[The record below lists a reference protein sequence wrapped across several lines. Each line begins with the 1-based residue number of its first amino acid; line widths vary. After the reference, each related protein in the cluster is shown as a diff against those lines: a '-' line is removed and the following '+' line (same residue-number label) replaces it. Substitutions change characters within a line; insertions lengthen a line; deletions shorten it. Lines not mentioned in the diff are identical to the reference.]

1 MAGYVDQLSD
11 AMGALSFD
19 NDHWNELGLDNSIRT
34 QLRKIENEFESIFSW
49 DIQKLTGIN
58 QNLMLNLID
67 KIREKQ
73 EMIIDKDDEFN
84 LNRFYLQLVASYEL
98 YNSKNYHES
107 YLEIE
112 SVLKFMETCK
122 FDESNEQYSDAYYHI
137 ARATN
142 AYIALTLKIDSEKLL
157 KNIKQ
162 INNFNRAEKSAVCAV
177 KARIFMEYPPKGNDI
192 ALKFADR
199 ARTLHSTEPEW
210 IIIWLKA
217 KGRVRRYYEQYKMP
231 GDDEIDAAEML
242 CSTKTKARLLIQ
254 ASKLYMEAAFV
265 NKLKNNKDESKRF
278 YNLSYEITEKSVELA
293 KDDTKQLY
301 SCLLTCI
308 DYPKELLSKSMMDN
322 IITKLANVKNSRVD
336 QVLGKYYLKHEK
348 DYEKAKMHLS
358 RGMAAGHF
366 SSSLQL
372 IKVECLLQPVDKF
385 PLVKTLNMMY
395 DVFPSPKRRLVILS
409 QILIYY
415 NYCENNPK
423 EMMRFLKM
431 YIDQDIDDTF
441 KKRHLIFA
449 HPLFKVNGFKP
460 KQFLNVLCLRVK
472 EIINKNKWNADEKIM
487 VDNTF
492 DRLNKI
498 SKLHFYDS
506 QYNNDNKTDFHN
518 INETNSKKE
527 YYNRKPYNN
536 NRNTES
542 WRKQK
547 VDDLSENVSNNSR
560 QHQFALNHIN
570 QNKHLEKYSD
580 LTTEPS
586 TSEHKVIY
594 NNLPVKKSIEPMNS
608 DSMETKLK
616 KFENKFSSLGNLH
629 VVSIEKNSINKPFSS
644 RTHGRG
650 TNRYGG
656 YKPSWRNQ
664 QDDSQ
669 NQDSYEIFHS
679 HGIDSQHS
687 QEYKNEYPKNQ
698 QDRNPRH
705 KFGNRPLSSGSY
717 KKDIDDTES

>member
-1 MAGYVDQLSD
+1 M
-11 AMGALSFD
+11 
-19 NDHWNELGLDNSIRT
+19 
-34 QLRKIENEFESIFSW
+34 
-49 DIQKLTGIN
+49 
-58 QNLMLNLID
+58 
-67 KIREKQ
+67 
-73 EMIIDKDDEFN
+73 
-84 LNRFYLQLVASYEL
+84 
-98 YNSKNYHES
+98 
-107 YLEIE
+107 
-112 SVLKFMETCK
+112 
-122 FDESNEQYSDAYYHI
+122 
-137 ARATN
+137 
-142 AYIALTLKIDSEKLL
+142 
-157 KNIKQ
+157 
-162 INNFNRAEKSAVCAV
+162 
-177 KARIFMEYPPKGNDI
+177 
-192 ALKFADR
+192 
-199 ARTLHSTEPEW
+199 
-210 IIIWLKA
+210 
-217 KGRVRRYYEQYKMP
+217 
-231 GDDEIDAAEML
+231 
-242 CSTKTKARLLIQ
+242 
-254 ASKLYMEAAFV
+254 
-265 NKLKNNKDESKRF
+265 
-278 YNLSYEITEKSVELA
+278 
-293 KDDTKQLY
+293 
-301 SCLLTCI
+301 
-308 DYPKELLSKSMMDN
+308 
-322 IITKLANVKNSRVD
+322 
-336 QVLGKYYLKHEK
+336 
-348 DYEKAKMHLS
+348 
-358 RGMAAGHF
+358 
-366 SSSLQL
+366 
-372 IKVECLLQPVDKF
+372 
-385 PLVKTLNMMY
+385 
-395 DVFPSPKRRLVILS
+395 
-409 QILIYY
+409 
-415 NYCENNPK
+415 
-423 EMMRFLKM
+423 
-431 YIDQDIDDTF
+431 
-441 KKRHLIFA
+441 
-449 HPLFKVNGFKP
+449 FKVNGFKP

-518 INETNSKKE
+518 KNETNSKKE

>member
-1 MAGYVDQLSD
+1 MAGCVDQLSD
-11 AMGALSFD
+11 AMGALSFND
-19 NDHWNELGLDNSIRT
+19 NHWNELGLEDSIRM
-34 QLRKIENEFESIFSW
+34 QLRKIENDYESIFSW
-49 DIQKLTGIN
+49 DIQQLTGVN
-58 QNLMLNLID
+58 QNLMMNLID

-73 EMIIDKDDEFN
+73 EMIMDKDDEFN

-98 YNSKNYHES
+98 YISKSYQES

-112 SVLKFMETCK
+112 RVLKLMETCK

-137 ARATN
+137 AHATN

-157 KNIKQ
+157 RNIKQ
-162 INNFNRAEKSAVCAV
+162 INSFNRAEKSAICAV

-199 ARTLHSTEPEW
+199 ARILHSTEPEW

-217 KGRVRRYYEQYKMP
+217 KGRVRRYYSQFKMP
-231 GDDEIDAAEML
+231 EDDEMDGAEML
-242 CSTKTKARLLIQ
+242 CSTKPNPRHLIQ

-265 NKLKNNKDESKRF
+265 NKLKNNQVESKKF
-278 YNLSYEITEKSVELA
+278 YKISSDLTYKSVELA
-293 KDDTKQLY
+293 KDNTKQLY

-322 IITKLANVKNSRVD
+322 IITKLSNVENSRVD

-348 DYEKAKMHLS
+348 NYEKAKIHLS

-366 SSSLQL
+366 GSSLQL

-415 NYCENNPK
+415 NYFENNPK

-449 HPLFKVNGFKP
+449 HPLFQVNGFRP
-460 KQFLNVLCLRVK
+460 KQFLNVLLKEVK
-472 EIINKNKWNADEKIM
+472 ELVNKKNTLDWTLEEKKMI
-487 VDNTF
+487 DNTL
-492 DRLNKI
+492 DQLNKI
-498 SKLHFYDS
+498 SKLHFYDN
-506 QYNNDNKTDFHN
+506 QYNDNIKSTFHTK
-518 INETNSKKE
+518 NEANS
-527 YYNRKPYNN
+527 NRGYHNNKPYNN
-536 NRNTES
+536 RKNES

-547 VDDLSENVSNNSR
+547 VDLSGNESKSSR
-560 QHQFALNHIN
+560 QHHFASKHIN
-570 QNKHLEKYSD
+570 QDKFLEKHMD
-580 LTTEPS
+580 INIKPS
-586 TSEHKVIY
+586 TSQHKVIE
-594 NNLPVKKSIEPMNS
+594 NNIKLPVKTPIEPINSLNNS
-608 DSMETKLK
+608 DSIETKLK
-616 KFENKFSSLGNLH
+616 KFDNKFSSLGDLH
-629 VVSIEKNSINKPFSS
+629 VVSLENNSINKPISS

-650 TNRYGG
+650 SNRYGG

-664 QDDSQ
+664 PDDSQ
-669 NQDSYEIFHS
+669 HQDNFEIFHNR
-679 HGIDSQHS
+679 GINSQQS
-687 QEYKNEYPKNQ
+687 QRYKNEYPKNQ
-698 QDRNPRH
+698 H
-705 KFGNRPLSSGSY
+705 HGNQPN
-717 KKDIDDTES
+717 T